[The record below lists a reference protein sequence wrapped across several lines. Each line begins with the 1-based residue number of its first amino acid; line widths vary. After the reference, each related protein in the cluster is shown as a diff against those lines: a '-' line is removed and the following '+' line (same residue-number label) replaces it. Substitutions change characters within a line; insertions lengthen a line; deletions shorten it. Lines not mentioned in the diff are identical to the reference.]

1 MPTKLEKHFNILW
14 HPLFETTPSFST
26 NKGLILK
33 TYKSI
38 QQKKENLLD
47 MIKYYA
53 NIDCYQSIAT
63 LACQGNIEYCFPEY
77 LTKQPLPSIQ
87 VEGLAYPI
95 LKNNIEKIL
104 IPSEEVIEMKK
115 GKKVNAERKF
125 FPGYMLM
132 KMIMDDEIWHIV
144 GRLPKVYGF
153 LGGKKGE
160 PLPVS
165 QQEIDS
171 ILNQMKDGLDKPKPS
186 VSFEIGEQVRVS
198 DGPFSSFN
206 GMVEEVD
213 EEKARL
219 KVSVSIFG
227 RSTPVDLDYSQVEK
241 I

>member
-1 MPTKLEKHFNILW
+1 MDWYVIQAFSNCEAKVKAALEERIEMSGLSDKFGDIMIPTEQVTELK
-14 HPLFETTPSFST
+14 
-26 NKGLILK
+26 KG
-33 TYKSI
+33 
-38 QQKKENLLD
+38 QKKQ
-47 MIKYYA
+47 M
-53 NIDCYQSIAT
+53 
-63 LACQGNIEYCFPEY
+63 
-77 LTKQPLPSIQ
+77 
-87 VEGLAYPI
+87 
-95 LKNNIEKIL
+95 
-104 IPSEEVIEMKK
+104 
-115 GKKVNAERKF
+115 ERKF
-125 FPGYMLM
+125 FPGYMLI
-132 KMIMDDEIWHIV
+132 KMIMDDDIWHIV

>member
-1 MPTKLEKHFNILW
+1 MQWYILQVYSGNEKKIEREL
-14 HPLFETTPSFST
+14 LAQIE
-26 NKGLILK
+26 
-33 TYKSI
+33 
-38 QQKKENLLD
+38 KKN
-47 MIKYYA
+47 M
-53 NIDCYQSIAT
+53 Q
-63 LACQGNIEYCFPEY
+63 
-77 LTKQPLPSIQ
+77 
-87 VEGLAYPI
+87 
-95 LKNNIEKIL
+95 NNIEKIL

-115 GKKVNAERKF
+115 RKKVNAESKF

-132 KMIMDDEIWHIV
+132 KMKMDDEIWHIV
-144 GRLPKVYGF
+144 RTLPKVYGF

-160 PLPVS
+160 PIPVS
-165 QQEIDS
+165 QAEIDS
-171 ILNQMKDGLDKPKPS
+171 ILNQMKDGVDKPKPS